1 MNTRLSQ
8 TWKCLIPVNL
18 PSLKKTLLTNIY
30 SEIIGWITITFV
42 VARKLFK
49 KAWLFCNFCSH
60 DFSYFSRKVQLKCI
74 IVFTSYNV
82 MAGLNVI
89 TSYTD
94 ASINLVALIA
104 NQHCMHRFCVVEH
117 VYIRIGTISIE
128 RKSVTSRLFI
138 TNWDARVA
146 HVSVRRNSIKVLPI
160 RSGKFC
166 THTRTRQ
173 RLRVDRA
180 NIRCILVYWF
190 KC

>member
-1 MNTRLSQ
+1 
-8 TWKCLIPVNL
+8 
-18 PSLKKTLLTNIY
+18 
-30 SEIIGWITITFV
+30 
-42 VARKLFK
+42 
-49 KAWLFCNFCSH
+49 
-60 DFSYFSRKVQLKCI
+60 
-74 IVFTSYNV
+74 

-160 RSGKFC
+160 RSGKFVHTRARANVC
-166 THTRTRQ
+166 AWTARTYGVFSCIGSNARPARLVLSEMKTALWVICHNNAQKTRTRSTPSHDYFWGKNGNWHTEQ
-173 RLRVDRA
+173 KSNRIVLQSA
-180 NIRCILVYWF
+180 AELIEYKPPSYIQ
-190 KC
+190 